1 MKQTLIKKHN
11 RNCFILF
18 LDLSRFRESM
28 ENNPRNMTFNQ
39 SHVQISKSSKSSMS
53 VLANHVKL
61 DSHVM
66 N

>member
-1 MKQTLIKKHN
+1 
-11 RNCFILF
+11 
-18 LDLSRFRESM
+18 M
-28 ENNPRNMTFNQ
+28 ENNPTNMTFNQ

>member
-11 RNCFILF
+11 RNYFIL
-18 LDLSRFRESM
+18 LPDLSWFRKIM
-28 ENNPRNMTFNQ
+28 ENNPTNMTFNQ
-39 SHVQISKSSKSSMS
+39 SHVQISKSSKSSLS